1 LVGRETVVL
10 DQTFGNQ
17 TWVHTK
23 VLISVSQIDP
33 GASRRLKLNKCHHQ
47 IGREQTEKMAS
58 ASVTQIEREQRTAKL
73 EIRRPRRCFAAIGAT
88 SFIWNI
94 HF

>member
-1 LVGRETVVL
+1 VL

-58 ASVTQIEREQRTAKL
+58 ASVTQIEREQRTAKF
-73 EIRRPRRCFAAIGAT
+73 RCKGGRFAVSRAIGAP